1 MPRKKKRNAEKS
13 INHQHNKKSNRK
25 LKVAIPK
32 PKKAEEK
39 IFVTNERLK
48 YLLSTTSAVIYSA
61 KTSDNYAATF
71 ISENV
76 TRMTGYQAEE
86 FIRNPN
92 FWIDHVHP
100 EDKKEIENAITD
112 LFEYN
117 FSTYEYRFLCKDG
130 SYIWVN
136 DEMRLVRDEG
146 NKPIEIV
153 GYWLDITGRKK
164 VEEAL
169 RGSEEKYRNLVENAN
184 DAIFSVDSKTG
195 TIIDANKRTG
205 ELLGM
210 SLDTIIGRHHTEL
223 YPKEERHLYK
233 HIFDN
238 YKHFK
243 SGNTVNLNVA
253 YVEDKEGNKIP
264 VQISTSTIILKDR
277 SVVLSIVREIGQ
289 FMTMVDTLREE
300 KLSLKKA
307 IGEKECKLREALKEL
322 ENSRRLSDIGKLAAT
337 VAHELRNPL
346 AVIRTAA
353 YNIRSKKKDS
363 SFDSHLNNID
373 KKILESDR
381 IINNLLSYSRMTIQ
395 QREYMDIMK
404 LLNGSIMQCKD
415 RYPKKDVL
423 VKIKNRCDAGLWL
436 EVDPVHINELFSNIL
451 DNAYQSMFSDRGLI
465 EITVDCNRRERRLT
479 ITFRDD
485 GIGMSKK
492 DLTRAFDPFFTT
504 KTRGIGLGL
513 TVCRQ
518 VVELYDGSIDMESKE
533 GKRTT
538 ITVKLPFEEKMRYEP
553 KKKEQKKQ

>member
-1 MPRKKKRNAEKS
+1 M
-13 INHQHNKKSNRK
+13 NHQHNKKSNKK

-32 PKKAEEK
+32 PKKREEK
-39 IFVTNERLK
+39 IFSANERLK
-48 YLLSTTSAVIYSA
+48 YLLSATSAVIYSA

-100 EDKKEIENAITD
+100 EDKKEIENAIAN

-136 DEMRLVRDEG
+136 DEMRLVRDGED
-146 NKPIEIV
+146 KPIEIV

-169 RGSEEKYRNLVENAN
+169 RESEEKYRNLIENAN
-184 DAIFSVDSKTG
+184 DTIFAVDSKTG

-205 ELLGM
+205 ELLSM

-233 HIFDN
+233 HIFDD

-277 SVVLSIVREIGQ
+277 SIVLGIVREIGQ
-289 FMTMVDTLREE
+289 FMTMVDTLRED
-300 KLSLKKA
+300 KLGLKKA
-307 IGEKECKLREALKEL
+307 IGEKEYKLREALREL

-353 YNIRSKKKDS
+353 YNIKTKKKDS
-363 SFDSHLNNID
+363 SLDVHLENIE
-373 KKILESDR
+373 KK
-381 IINNLLSYSRMTIQ
+381 
-395 QREYMDIMK
+395 
-404 LLNGSIMQCKD
+404 
-415 RYPKKDVL
+415 
-423 VKIKNRCDAGLWL
+423 
-436 EVDPVHINELFSNIL
+436 F
-451 DNAYQSMFSDRGLI
+451 
-465 EITVDCNRRERRLT
+465 
-479 ITFRDD
+479 
-485 GIGMSKK
+485 
-492 DLTRAFDPFFTT
+492 
-504 KTRGIGLGL
+504 
-513 TVCRQ
+513 
-518 VVELYDGSIDMESKE
+518 
-533 GKRTT
+533 
-538 ITVKLPFEEKMRYEP
+538 
-553 KKKEQKKQ
+553 

>member
-1 MPRKKKRNAEKS
+1 VEKS
-13 INHQHNKKSNRK
+13 MKHQHNKKSNRK
-25 LKVAIPK
+25 LQTAIPK
-32 PKKAEEK
+32 PKKKEEK
-39 IFVTNERLK
+39 IFIANERLK

-61 KTSDNYAATF
+61 KTFGDYAATF

-76 TRMTGYQAEE
+76 TRMTGYQADE
-86 FIRNPN
+86 FIRNSN

-100 EDKKEIENAITD
+100 EDKKEIENAIAD
-112 LFEYN
+112 LFEDN

-136 DEMRLVRDEG
+136 DEMRLVRDEED
-146 NKPIEIV
+146 KPIEIV
-153 GYWLDITGRKK
+153 GYWLDITDRKK

-169 RGSEEKYRNLVENAN
+169 RESEEKYRNLVENAN
-184 DAIFSVDSKTG
+184 DTIFAVDSKTG

-205 ELLGM
+205 ELLNM

-233 HIFDN
+233 HIFDD

-253 YVEDKEGNKIP
+253 YLEDKEGNKIP

-277 SVVLSIVREIGQ
+277 SIVLGIVREIGQ
-289 FMTMVDTLREE
+289 FMTMVDTLRED
-300 KLSLKKA
+300 KLGLKKA
-307 IGEKECKLREALKEL
+307 IGEKEYKLREALREL

-353 YNIRSKKKDS
+353 YNIKSKKKDPS
-363 SFDSHLNNID
+363 LDVHLENIE

-381 IINNLLSYSRMTIQ
+381 IINNLLSYSRATIQ
-395 QREYMDIMK
+395 QREYADIMK
-404 LLNGSIMQCKD
+404 LLNESIVQCKD

-423 VKIKNRCDAGLWL
+423 VKIKNKCDAGLWL
-436 EVDPVHINELFSNIL
+436 EVDPVHMNGLFSNIL
-451 DNAYQSMFSDRGLI
+451 DNAYQSMSSDRGLI
-465 EITVDCNRRERRLT
+465 EITVDSNREKRKLI

-485 GIGMSKK
+485 GIGMNKK
-492 DLTRAFDPFFTT
+492 DIIKAFDPFFTT

-518 VVELYDGSIDMESKE
+518 VVELYDGSIDMESKQ
-533 GKRTT
+533 GKQTT
-538 ITVKLPFEEKMRYEP
+538 VTVKLPFEEKRHYEA
-553 KKKEQKKQ
+553 KKEKQKKE